1 MTSNQQTVI
10 VGAGFTGLFTAL
22 HLSHQN
28 YPHPIILIDRSE
40 RFCFKPLLYEY
51 FSSDLDAMQVVPR
64 YSDLLEGSGV
74 TFVQDTVESIDLPQK
89 QVKLTSGKSYD
100 YNHLVLGLGSVP
112 SYAKVAGAEENAL
125 PFWTQKDAIA
135 IDNHLRECLRQ
146 AVETE
151 DNALRQRLLTIA
163 MIGGGPSGVEMAATL
178 ADFVPIWY
186 SALNGNPKE
195 VRVVLFNHGDVI
207 LKGDVNV
214 NLQKTA
220 EKELQQRTAPVEMV
234 MGAKVS
240 GIHSDC
246 IEYQRDGKAETLA
259 VGTTIW
265 TAGSTIHP
273 LIKELP
279 IPATQRD
286 ERGRLIV
293 SKTMQLADFPEVFVG
308 GDCAVVKDT
317 TLPATAQVAYQQGAT
332 IAHNLQAIACGHP
345 LKPVHVSLRGTLLK
359 LGLHNAAA
367 NIFDTIEINGEIAHL
382 IRQATYLELLPTP
395 VHNFKATSEWL
406 KEDVVERYMNG
417 NSVVGKT
424 VAQAGEL
431 VNTAVAGV
439 MAARK
444 LLQKLGDDHPRKS

>member
-1 MTSNQQTVI
+1 MTSTQQIVI
-10 VGAGFTGLFTAL
+10 VGGGFTGLFTAL

-64 YSDLLEGSGV
+64 FIDLLKGSGV
-74 TFVQDTVESIDLPQK
+74 TFVQDTVESIDLAQK
-89 QVKLTSGKSYD
+89 QVKLTGGKSYD
-100 YNHLVLGLGSVP
+100 YNHLVLGLGSVT
-112 SYAKVAGAEENAL
+112 SYAKVPGAEENAL

-151 DNALRQRLLTIA
+151 DLATRQRLLTIA
-163 MIGGGPSGVEMAATL
+163 VIGGGPSGVEMTATL
-178 ADFVPIWY
+178 ADFVPTWY

-195 VRVVLFNHGDVI
+195 VRVVLLNHGDVI
-207 LKGDVNV
+207 LKGDVNSG
-214 NLQKTA
+214 LQKTA
-220 EKELQQRTAPVEMV
+220 EKELQKRTAPVEML
-234 MGAKVS
+234 MGAKVT
-240 GIHSDC
+240 GIHPDC
-246 IEYQRDGKAETLA
+246 IEYQQQGKAETLP
-259 VGTTIW
+259 VGTIVW
-265 TAGSTIHP
+265 TAGSTVHP
-273 LIKELP
+273 LIKNLP
-279 IPATQRD
+279 IPAKERD
-286 ERGRLIV
+286 ERGRLLV

-332 IAHNLQAIACGHP
+332 IAHNLHALACGKP

-359 LGLHNAAA
+359 LGLDNAAA

-395 VHNFKATSEWL
+395 IHNFQATSEWL
-406 KEDVVERYMNG
+406 KEDVVQRYMNKNG
-417 NSVVGKT
+417 GVSKT
-424 VAQAGEL
+424 VAQAGDF
-431 VNTAVAGV
+431 VNSAVASV
-439 MAARK
+439 IAARK
-444 LLQKLGDDHPRKS
+444 LLQKLGDDHPRQS